1 MEFLQSLVL
10 PGWDG
15 LLEIVILA
23 VAFYYVLAFIHGT
36 RGVQVLFGLAML
48 FIVLV
53 LLTYFFQLDTLN
65 WILQR
70 ATVYLVFALLVIF
83 QPEIRRALAELGR
96 RHFFGGPVFEQSTI
110 DQLVESATRL
120 SEQKIGGLIAVE
132 RDVGTRAIRETG
144 VAIDA
149 ELSPE
154 LLVNIFYPR
163 TPLHDGGVIVQN
175 NRVVAAACV
184 FPLSQRDE
192 GSRTLG
198 TRHRAAMGM
207 TDETDAIAIV
217 VSEETGSISVAYRGK
232 LRRGLDEERLQR
244 VLTSVLMQ
252 DSPKKKKKS
261 WRERFSLVPVER
273 GPATA
278 TKAGDRGTASATLAG
293 DN

>member
-1 MEFLQSLVL
+1 MLIELLQRMVI

-15 LLEIVILA
+15 LLEILILA
-23 VAFYYVLAFIHGT
+23 VAFYFILLFLHGT

-48 FIVLV
+48 FIGLV
-53 LLTYFFQLDTLN
+53 LLTYFFKLDTLN

-70 ATVYLVFALLVIF
+70 STVYLVFGLLVIF

-96 RHFFGGPVFEQSTI
+96 RHFFGGPVFEQSTV
-110 DQLVESATRL
+110 DRLVHAAVRL
-120 SEQKIGGLIAVE
+120 SEQKIGALIAVE

-144 VAIDA
+144 VAIDS

-154 LLVNIFYPR
+154 LLINIFYPR

-192 GSRTLG
+192 VSRTLG
-198 TRHRAAMGM
+198 TRHRAAMGV
-207 TDETDAIAIV
+207 TEETDAIAVV

-232 LRRGLDEERLQR
+232 LRRGLDEERLRR
-244 VLTSVLMQ
+244 VLTSVLLQ
-252 DSPKKKKKS
+252 GRPRNKKKN
-261 WRERFSLVPVER
+261 WLERLAWKPSLVMVR
-273 GPATA
+273 G
-278 TKAGDRGTASATLAG
+278 GDHDAQS
-293 DN
+293 